1 MRYVRYAR
9 HEGEKNL
16 VAIQYERNVYY
27 KTVNPFL
34 HFNFMTIIF
43 NRFTSDCFW
52 GHKVLPLMIYMM
64 LTQPT
69 PQGKEVGPNTELLVW
84 YSTSYAQTLKI
95 PSAGQITPDG
105 KINCLL

>member
-1 MRYVRYAR
+1 
-9 HEGEKNL
+9 
-16 VAIQYERNVYY
+16 
-27 KTVNPFL
+27 
-34 HFNFMTIIF
+34 
-43 NRFTSDCFW
+43 
-52 GHKVLPLMIYMM
+52 MIYMM
-64 LTQPT
+64 LTQLT